1 MKSQFFKLYFGLI
14 ASALFAV
21 IVLQSIFLGI
31 WGDAQDKLF
40 SQQFEAYR
48 KLAIT
53 LTDRPQQQI
62 SHMHALAKE
71 MGAELSVAEED
82 ELFEKELQLLREK
95 GVLVVN
101 SDEALSYFLI
111 PKDSKIYR
119 FQYRENHPLLDQLS
133 LSTDLT
139 LIAVFIA
146 LGLVLGAWVYFLNA
160 KLVALNKAAERLA
173 SGDLGARAPK
183 AKNQQVGQLNL
194 SFNLM
199 AERIE
204 KLIESHKQ
212 LSNAIAHELRSP
224 IFRLQCQLDMLAD
237 EHSAETRAKYIKGL
251 DEDVKELSYL
261 VEELLQHAKMEN
273 AQYRIQ
279 REPQE
284 IVTWLLQSLQGL
296 QLESEIVIRYSHSE
310 EACQYSFDC
319 ALMQRAVQNIIRNAF
334 RYAKELI
341 EVSLQSDGQ
350 AIFIHFDD
358 DDDGEG
364 IPEDQREAI
373 FHPFH
378 RIDSARSRN
387 SEEYGGY
394 GLGLAIVRQAIE
406 LHGGE
411 VNLSESPSGGARF
424 SFYLPLK

>member
-1 MKSQFFKLYFGLI
+1 VKSQFFKLYFGLI
-14 ASALFAV
+14 ASVVFAV
-21 IVLQSIFLGI
+21 IALQSLFFGI
-31 WGDAQDKLF
+31 WGDAQDELF

-48 KLAIT
+48 QLAIT
-53 LTDRPQQQI
+53 SADNPQQQI
-62 SHMHALAKE
+62 NHMQALAKSME
-71 MGAELSVAEED
+71 AEISVAEEE
-82 ELFEKELQLLREK
+82 ELFDEELPLLREK
-95 GVLVVN
+95 GVLVIN
-101 SDEALSYFLI
+101 SDEALSYFLM
-111 PKDSKIYR
+111 PNDPNIYR

-133 LSTDLT
+133 LNADLT
-139 LIAVFIA
+139 MIAVFLA

-160 KLVALNKAAERLA
+160 KLVALNSAAQKLA
-173 SGDLGARAPK
+173 AGDLGARAPK
-183 AKNQQVGQLNL
+183 AKSQQVGQLNQ

-237 EHSAETRAKYIKGL
+237 EESAEARAKYLKGI
-251 DEDVKELSYL
+251 DDDVKELGYL

-279 REPQE
+279 REPGE
-284 IVTWLLQSLQGL
+284 IVAWLFQSLQSLQ
-296 QLESEIVIRYSHSE
+296 LESDIIIRYSHSE
-310 EACQYSFDC
+310 ESCQYSFDS

-334 RYAKELI
+334 RYANELI
-341 EVSLQSDGQ
+341 EVNLQLDGQ
-350 AIFIHFDD
+350 AILIHFDD
-358 DDDGEG
+358 DGEG
-364 IPEDQREAI
+364 VSEDQREAI
-373 FHPFH
+373 FRPFH
-378 RIDSARSRN
+378 RIDTARSRN

-411 VNLSESPSGGARF
+411 VKLSESPAGGARF
-424 SFYLPLK
+424 SFYLPMK